1 MTSIKIITDKKFA
14 SFLEKNP
21 ISDIE
26 FCEVTKFKNDEEI
39 FNSVKGVNLLF
50 VVTDEFIADKIT
62 VIADSHKVDLILVI
76 LREEFERHAR
86 SYIFPQAH
94 STTAIPY
101 SKNQDEICY
110 KIIKAIADSLN
121 LGEVEFETVK
131 NFFCDSEYFEYKFG
145 EVNNSRIKWIGED
158 FQLRDVCFRTF
169 NLHLYEVL
177 NLKVVSSGKKHFTDK
192 INKCIAYDDIN
203 DLETDSDME
212 TAIKGIVIFLFLIV
226 EPDRKNLK
234 KYKRLIQIAKKYNT
248 YPFIITISILR
259 DDSIGSIDADINVRT
274 NDIQAFYED
283 FIYRFDRRL
292 KFDDDEI
299 NTLIEYRKVRIEYF
313 RFEPDS
319 NNTKLKEFIS
329 NFNAQEFFIYVW
341 FDYLNYDSDY
351 EKRSEEQ
358 KKIFK
363 HLDELNFSKE
373 LYHYW
378 YGENSH
384 GSEDKILVAFYI
396 KE

>member
-1 MTSIKIITDKKFA
+1 MTSIKIITDRKFK

-21 ISDIE
+21 IADIE
-26 FCEVTKFKNDEEI
+26 LCDVTKLRDDEKI
-39 FNSVKGVNLLF
+39 FNNVEGVNLLF
-50 VVTDEFIADKIT
+50 IVTNEFVADKISGIADKCQ
-62 VIADSHKVDLILVI
+62 VDLILVI

-101 SKNQDEICY
+101 SENQNEICY
-110 KIIKAIADSLN
+110 KIIKAVADSLK

-131 NFFCDSEYFEYKFG
+131 NFFYGSDYFEYKFG

-158 FQLRDVCFRTF
+158 LQLKEVCFRTF

-177 NLKVVSSGKKHFTDK
+177 NLKVVSTGKEHFTGK
-192 INKCIAYDDIN
+192 INQCVAYDDIN

-212 TAIKGIVIFLFLIV
+212 AAIKGIVNFLFLIV
-226 EPDRKNLK
+226 EPDRQNLE
-234 KYKRLIQIAKKYNT
+234 KYKRLIEIAKKYNT
-248 YPFIITISILR
+248 YPFIITISVLR
-259 DDSIGSIDADINVRT
+259 DDSVGSIGADINVKT

-299 NTLIEYRKVRIEYF
+299 NTLIEYRNVCIEYF
-313 RFEPDS
+313 KFAPKGD
-319 NNTKLKEFIS
+319 NTRLK
-329 NFNAQEFFIYVW
+329 NFAENINAQEFFMYIW
-341 FDYLNYDSDY
+341 FDYKNYDS
-351 EKRSEEQ
+351 KRRSEEQ
-358 KKIFK
+358 QKILK
-363 HLDELNFSKE
+363 QLDELISYKQCYN
-373 LYHYW
+373 YG
-378 YGENSH
+378 YGENSR

>member
-1 MTSIKIITDKKFA
+1 M
-14 SFLEKNP
+14 
-21 ISDIE
+21 
-26 FCEVTKFKNDEEI
+26 
-39 FNSVKGVNLLF
+39 
-50 VVTDEFIADKIT
+50 
-62 VIADSHKVDLILVI
+62 I

-101 SKNQDEICY
+101 SKNQDEICH
-110 KIIKAIADSLN
+110 KIIKTMADALN

-131 NFFCDSEYFEYKFG
+131 NFFCCSDYFEYKFG
-145 EVNNSRIKWIGED
+145 DVNNSRIKWIGEN

-192 INKCIAYDDIN
+192 IDKCIAYDDIN
-203 DLETDSDME
+203 DLKTDSDME
-212 TAIKGIVIFLFLIV
+212 AAVKGIVTFLFLIV
-226 EPDRKNLK
+226 EPDRQNLK

-248 YPFIITISILR
+248 YPFIITISILK
-259 DDSIGSIDADINVRT
+259 DDSIGSIGADINVRT

-283 FIYRFDRRL
+283 FIYRFDRCL

-299 NTLIEYRKVRIEYF
+299 NTLIEYREVRIEYF
-313 RFEPDS
+313 KFEPDGD
-319 NNTKLKEFIS
+319 NTKLKEFVA
-329 NFNAQEFFIYVW
+329 NFDAQEFFIYVW
-341 FDYLNYDSDY
+341 FDYSNYDSDY

-358 KKIFK
+358 SKVFK
-363 HLDELNFSKE
+363 QLDELNFSKNR
-373 LYHYW
+373 YHYG
-378 YGENSH
+378 YGESSR
-384 GSEDKILVAFYI
+384 GLEDKILVAFYI

>member
-1 MTSIKIITDKKFA
+1 MASIKIITDKKFM

-39 FNSVKGVNLLF
+39 FNSIKGVNLLF

-62 VIADSHKVDLILVI
+62 VVADASKVDLILVI

-86 SYIFPQAH
+86 SYIFSQAH

-101 SKNQDEICY
+101 SKNQDEICH
-110 KIIKAIADSLN
+110 KIIKTIADSLN

-131 NFFCDSEYFEYKFG
+131 NFFCCSDYFEYKFG
-145 EVNNSRIKWIGED
+145 AINNSRIKWIGED
-158 FQLRDVCFRTF
+158 FQLGDICFRTF

-177 NLKVVSSGKKHFTDK
+177 NLKIVSSGKKHFTSK
-192 INKCIAYDDIN
+192 IDKCIAYDDIN
-203 DLETDSDME
+203 DLKTDSDME
-212 TAIKGIVIFLFLIV
+212 AAVKGIITFLFLIV
-226 EPDRKNLK
+226 EPDRQNLK

-259 DDSIGSIDADINVRT
+259 DDSIGSIGADINVRT
-274 NDIQAFYED
+274 NNIQAFYED

-313 RFEPDS
+313 KFEPDGD
-319 NNTKLKEFIS
+319 NTKLKAFIS
-329 NFNAQEFFIYVW
+329 NFNARKFFVYVW
-341 FDYLNYDSDY
+341 FDYLNYDLDY

-358 KKIFK
+358 SKVFK
-363 HLDELNFSKE
+363 QLGELNFSKE
-373 LYHYW
+373 RYHYG
-378 YGENSH
+378 YGESSR
-384 GSEDKILVAFYI
+384 GLEDKILVAFYI